1 MDNVAFYIVA
11 FLFFPGI
18 LFTAVV
24 GLVFQWVDRKVS
36 ARVQWRK
43 GPPFLQPFYDVMK
56 LLGKELIV
64 PRISSKTGFLL
75 APLIGFVGI
84 ALVSMILWL
93 TNLNPAKTFVGD
105 LIVIFYLLALPSLAI
120 VLGGTSSGNPFSA
133 IGASRE
139 MKLTLGYE
147 LPFIIS
153 VLVVAFKLHTLSLG
167 NIILIQQEGGF
178 VIANISVIL
187 AFLVAIICTVAKLG
201 LPPFDMAEAD
211 TELMEGAI
219 LEYSGVALA
228 LIKLT
233 QAMSFFVLT
242 IFLSLIFL
250 GGLPFTGLH
259 ILWSILKILAIAVV
273 FILIKNTNPRLRIDT
288 AMRFFWGPMTLIAIL
303 AMILAYFGY

>member
-1 MDNVAFYIVA
+1 MDNVGFYIAA
-11 FLFFPGI
+11 FLIFPGI
-18 LFTAVV
+18 LFTAVG

-36 ARVQWRK
+36 ARIQWRK
-43 GPPFLQPFYDVMK
+43 GPPFFQPFYDVIK

-64 PRISSKTGFLL
+64 PRISSQTGFLL
-75 APLIGFVGI
+75 APLMGFVGV
-84 ALVSMILWL
+84 ALVSTILWL
-93 TNLNPAKTFVGD
+93 ANLDPTKSFVGD
-105 LIVIFYLLALPSLAI
+105 LIVVFYLLMLPSLAI

-139 MKLTLGYE
+139 MKLILGYE

-167 NIILIQQEGGF
+167 NIILIQQDGGL
-178 VIANISVIL
+178 VIGNISVIL
-187 AFLVAIICTVAKLG
+187 AFLIAIVCATAKLG

-219 LEYSGVALA
+219 LEYSGAALC
-228 LIKLT
+228 LVKLT
-233 QAMSFFVLT
+233 QAMSFFVMPV
-242 IFLSLIFL
+242 FLSLVFL

-288 AMRFFWGPMTLIAIL
+288 AMKFFWGPMTLFAIL
-303 AMILAYFGY
+303 AMILAYMGY

>member
-1 MDNVAFYIVA
+1 MDSVGFYIIT

-36 ARVQWRK
+36 ARLQWRT
-43 GPPFLQPFYDVMK
+43 GPPFFQPFYDIIK
-56 LLGKELIV
+56 LFGKELIV
-64 PRISSKTGFLL
+64 PRISSQTGFLL
-75 APLIGFVGI
+75 APLIGFAGV
-84 ALVSMILWL
+84 ALVSTILWL
-93 TNLNPAKTFVGD
+93 TNLDPTRTFVGD
-105 LIVIFYLLALPSLAI
+105 LIVVFYLLILPSLAI
-120 VLGGTSSGNPFSA
+120 VWGGTSSGNPFSA

-139 MKLTLGYE
+139 MKLILGYE

-153 VLVVAFKLHTLSLG
+153 VLVVSFKLHTLSLG
-167 NIILIQQEGGF
+167 NIILIQQAEGL
-178 VIANISVIL
+178 VIGNISVIL
-187 AFLVAIICTVAKLG
+187 AFLVALVCAPAKLG

-219 LEYSGVALA
+219 LEYSGVALG

-242 IFLSLIFL
+242 VFLAIVFL
-250 GGLPFTGLH
+250 GGLPLGGVHL
-259 ILWSILKILAIAVV
+259 LWSLLKVLALAVV

-288 AMRFFWGPMTLIAIL
+288 AMKFFWGPMTLL
-303 AMILAYFGY
+303 AVFAMVLAYLGY